1 MDTQI
6 HHCRT
11 NCTQEC
17 GFTIPGKSPARQ
29 VPPQGTLF
37 VTWVLLERLQGS
49 QEDTLDVSLRS
60 ICSLFS
66 SRRFWHQGGGD
77 GGGEVLALLPTRLP
91 AAQGF
96 SAGLWSYM
104 SVCLAQRQQNLVLSN
119 VLIIF
124 SIDEMVISF

>member
-96 SAGLWSYM
+96 SAGLWS
-104 SVCLAQRQQNLVLSN
+104 
-119 VLIIF
+119 
-124 SIDEMVISF
+124 